1 MKILTIFL
9 LSINILITKE
19 IEFETKASWYGDRF
33 HGRNVACFK
42 EKYDMNAFTAAG
54 SDKLKC
60 GDLVEVTNLS
70 NGKSVTVI
78 INDRGAFKKYGRDI
92 DLSKKSFSSI
102 ADLKTGVIKVK
113 VRVLNK
119 EKTKN

>member
-1 MKILTIFL
+1 MIFL
-9 LSINILITKE
+9 MLINLLMVKE
-19 IEFETKASWYGDRF
+19 TEFETKASWYGDRF

-60 GDLVEVTNLS
+60 GDLVKVTNLS
-70 NGKSVTVI
+70 NGKSVTVV

-92 DLSKKSFSSI
+92 DLSKKAFSSI
-102 ADLKTGVIKVK
+102 ADLRTGVIKVK
-113 VRVLNK
+113 VKIIDRNNNK
-119 EKTKN
+119 N